1 MKQIINGKEYDTFT
15 ATNCGIYM
23 NSKLSEHFIDVTS
36 LHRKKNGEYFAHKYL
51 VSAYKDVSFHKNIAI
66 VPLTEDEAK
75 KWVEWYLS
83 AERYES
89 LFGKS
94 TRVKKGKKG

>member
-15 ATNCGIYM
+15 ATDCGTYM
-23 NSKLSEHFIDVTS
+23 DSKLYEPFIDVIR
-36 LHRKKNGEYFAHKYL
+36 LHRKKNGEYFVHNYM
-51 VSAYKDVSFHKNIAI
+51 VSACKDISFYKNIAI

-75 KWVEWYLS
+75 KWVKRYLA

-89 LFGKS
+89 LFGEVS
-94 TRVKKGKKG
+94 E